1 MLKVGDKVKINQEKV
16 EKIILDTIDNTAG
29 VITDW
34 DESYFEIVEIDLEDE
49 YSYKIE
55 LNGKLGFSEKEL
67 IKVEV
72 E

>member
-1 MLKVGDKVKINQEKV
+1 MLKLGDKVKINQYEV
-16 EKIILDTIDNTAG
+16 EKIILDTIDNISG

-34 DESYFEIVEIDLEDE
+34 DESYFEIVEIDLEDH
-49 YSYKIE
+49 YPYKIE
-55 LNGKLGFSEKEL
+55 LNGKLGFTEKEL